1 MNELEAGTFEY
12 YSQTFNGLDLSAS
25 SHRELEFEDCTFVK
39 CDFSEAKFGKCKF
52 IDCRFVDCNLNNLSV
67 AHSKFMEVSF
77 EGCKIVG
84 VDWSKADWPSIA
96 SFGAV
101 KFESCLI
108 SYSSFYGLELQ
119 EISIVH
125 CKALEVDFRE
135 GNFTE
140 SDFSYTNF
148 SGSLFSKTRLR
159 SVNFAEATN
168 YHIDVLNNDIK
179 DAKFSRYEAVSL
191 LECLGIE
198 LLD

>member
-1 MNELEAGTFEY
+1 MNELLAGTSEY
-12 YSQTFNGLDLSAS
+12 YSQTFNDMDLSAS
-25 SHRELEFEDCTFVK
+25 SHSELEFEDCTFVK

-52 IDCRFVDCNLNNLSV
+52 IDCRFVDCNLNNITVS
-67 AHSKFMEVSF
+67 HSKFMEVTF
-77 EGCKIVG
+77 EGSKLVG
-84 VDWSKADWPSIA
+84 VDWSKAHWPSIA
-96 SFGAV
+96 SFKAL

-119 EISIVH
+119 EIAIVQ

-148 SGSLFSKTRLR
+148 SGSLFAKTRLR
-159 SVNFAEATN
+159 KVNFAEATN

-179 DAKFSRYEAVSL
+179 EAKFSRYEAVSL
-191 LECLGIE
+191 LESLGIE

>member
-1 MNELEAGTFEY
+1 MNELVTGTSEY
-12 YSQTFNGLDLSAS
+12 YSQTFNEMDLSAS
-25 SHRELEFEDCTFVK
+25 SHKDLEFEDCTFVK
-39 CDFSEAKFGKCKF
+39 CNFSETKFSKCKF

-67 AHSKFMEVSF
+67 SYSKFMEVSF

-84 VDWSKADWPSIA
+84 VDWSKAHWPSIA
-96 SFGAV
+96 SFKAL

-108 SYSSFYGLELQ
+108 SYSSFYGIELQ
-119 EISIVH
+119 EISIVE

-148 SGSLFSKTRLR
+148 SGSLFNKTRLR
-159 SVNFAEATN
+159 KVNFAEATN

-179 DAKFSRYEAVSL
+179 EAKFSRYEAVSL

>member
-1 MNELEAGTFEY
+1 MNELVAGTSEY
-12 YSQTFNGLDLSAS
+12 YSQTFNGMDLSAS
-25 SHRELEFEDCTFVK
+25 SHTDLEFEDCTFVK

-52 IDCRFVDCNLNNLSV
+52 IDCRFVDCNLNNMTVS
-67 AHSKFMEVSF
+67 HSKFMEVSF

-84 VDWSKADWPSIA
+84 VDWSKAHWPSIA
-96 SFGAV
+96 CFKAL

-108 SYSSFYGLELQ
+108 SYSSFYGIELQ
-119 EISIVH
+119 EIAIVE

-159 SVNFAEATN
+159 KVNFAEATN
-168 YHIDVLNNDIK
+168 YHIDVLTNDIK
-179 DAKFSRYEAVSL
+179 EAKFSRYEAVSL
-191 LECLGIE
+191 LESLGIE